1 MIYRIHQ
8 KYRSTFA
15 RNLLV
20 LYNKI
25 FIQDFVMSDAN
36 SKLKCYVSK
45 LHIVINMKFLREKMN
60 IFFCWYGHIVC
71 GATSNRNT
79 SRREIFLKLILN
91 PSKLSFLLFCLSSS
105 SFFLLLAVRS
115 CQSWSKLDI
124 SRMQSKNFA
133 SFQFLLTTS
142 MFRSSVAKN

>member
-105 SFFLLLAVRS
+105 SFSFCWLLEAAKVGPNWTYLV
-115 CQSWSKLDI
+115 CNQKTLPL
-124 SRMQSKNFA
+124 F
-133 SFQFLLTTS
+133 SFFWLLRC
-142 MFRSSVAKN
+142 FGQL